1 MNKDEF
7 ALWQAI
13 TESSRFQWVED
24 SIFRLNERGAFYYI
38 GGEDGSY
45 MRIQKD
51 GRLEIGA
58 YEGAIP
64 HIGEAGFVPKYEQQ
78 YADYNTAFT
87 TVSMTSG

>member
-45 MRIQKD
+45 MRIHTD
-51 GRLEIGA
+51 GRL
-58 YEGAIP
+58 
-64 HIGEAGFVPKYEQQ
+64 
-78 YADYNTAFT
+78 
-87 TVSMTSG
+87 